1 MIFILYL
8 YLMYTN
14 FRRNIEYMICIT
26 KSTSSGSVHTVAF
39 YEIFNILQINIISK
53 LFNLNSLIYHQ
64 IILVRIDYV
73 S

>member
-1 MIFILYL
+1 
-8 YLMYTN
+8 MYTN

-26 KSTSSGSVHTVAF
+26 KSTNSGSVHTVAF
-39 YEIFNILQINIISK
+39 YEIFNILQINISK

-64 IILVRIDYV
+64 IILVRIGYV